1 MDDMEF
7 IKSYDAYAD
16 ALFRHCYF
24 RLYDREL
31 AKDTVQNTYMKVW
44 EYIASGKEVINM
56 RAFLYKVAHNL
67 IIDEFRKNKGPTL
80 SIDELK
86 ERGIEPQDGI
96 FEKIKNAAEVKN
108 LLDIFNKL
116 EPAHREVVVM
126 RYVDEFTPKEIAL
139 ITGESENVISVR
151 IHRAVARARELI
163 MK

>member
-1 MDDMEF
+1 MEF

-31 AKDTVQNTYMKVW
+31 AKDLVQSTYMKVW
-44 EYIASGKEVINM
+44 EYIASGKEVKNM
-56 RAFLYKVAHNL
+56 RAFLYKVAHNM

-86 ERGIEPQDGI
+86 EKGIEPQDGL
-96 FEKIKNAAEVKN
+96 FEKLKSGAEVKN

-116 EPAHREVVVM
+116 EPAHREVVIM
-126 RYVDEFTPKEIAL
+126 RYVDELTPKEIAA

-151 IHRAVARARELI
+151 LHRAMARAKEI
-163 MK
+163 IIK

>member
-1 MDDMEF
+1 MNDMEF

-24 RLYDREL
+24 RVYDREL
-31 AKDTVQNTYMKVW
+31 AKDLVQSTYMRVW
-44 EYIASGKEVINM
+44 EYIASGKEVKNM

-67 IIDEFRKNKGPTL
+67 VVDEFRKNKGPTI

-96 FEKIKNAAEVKN
+96 FGKIKNAAEVKN

-126 RYVDEFTPKEIAL
+126 RYVDEFTPKEIAA
-139 ITGESENVISVR
+139 ITGESENTVSVR
-151 IHRAVARARELI
+151 LHRAVARAKELI
-163 MK
+163 TK

>member
-24 RLYDREL
+24 RVYDREL
-31 AKDTVQNTYMKVW
+31 AKDLVQSTYMKVW
-44 EYIASGKEVINM
+44 EYIASGKEVKNM

-67 IIDEFRKNKGPTL
+67 IVDEFRKNKGPTF

-86 ERGIEPQDGI
+86 EKGIEPQDGL
-96 FEKIKNAAEVKN
+96 FEKLKNASEAKN
-108 LLDIFNKL
+108 LVDIFNKL
-116 EPAHREVVVM
+116 DAVHRDAVVM
-126 RYVDEFTPKEIAL
+126 RYVDELTPKEIAA

-151 IHRAVARARELI
+151 IHRAVAKAKE
-163 MK
+163 MVNK